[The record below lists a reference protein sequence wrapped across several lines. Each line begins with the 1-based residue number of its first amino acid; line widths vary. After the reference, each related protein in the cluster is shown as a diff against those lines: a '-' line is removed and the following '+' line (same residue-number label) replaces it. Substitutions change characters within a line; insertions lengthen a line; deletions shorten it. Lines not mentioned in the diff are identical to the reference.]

1 MKMAERSNS
10 SDPETSPSNS
20 PSTSSSSS
28 SYSPDPRRRA
38 SSPAAARD
46 PSRSSK
52 RSKHPVYRGVRMRN
66 WGKWVSEIREPRKKS
81 RIWLGTFPTPE
92 MAARAHDVA
101 ALHIKGSSAF
111 LNFPHLAASLP
122 RPSSLSPRDVQAAA
136 SLAAHMPDH
145 QGTVETLRPTAELDS
160 QHSSLPSRSL
170 SSMVSAMDISA
181 TVELSEIVE
190 LPSLGASCDELGGS
204 EFAFVD
210 SVGAEWG
217 YCYHDDYQ
225 PTWPEHLE
233 DCGPY
238 DCGHQTAALP
248 ESGGSLLW
256 DYD

>member
-1 MKMAERSNS
+1 
-10 SDPETSPSNS
+10 
-20 PSTSSSSS
+20 
-28 SYSPDPRRRA
+28 
-38 SSPAAARD
+38 
-46 PSRSSK
+46 
-52 RSKHPVYRGVRMRN
+52 
-66 WGKWVSEIREPRKKS
+66 
-81 RIWLGTFPTPE
+81 
-92 MAARAHDVA
+92 
-101 ALHIKGSSAF
+101 
-111 LNFPHLAASLP
+111 
-122 RPSSLSPRDVQAAA
+122 
-136 SLAAHMPDH
+136 
-145 QGTVETLRPTAELDS
+145 
-160 QHSSLPSRSL
+160 
-170 SSMVSAMDISA
+170 MDISA